1 MKIKHTLLIG
11 FLLFITMGCESLL
24 QETPESFF
32 VEENSF
38 KTAKDATSA
47 INGVYDRLRTVY
59 NMTII
64 NLSDVSGE
72 ELEVNPFQAETR
84 DIDLNRY
91 TSANAIF
98 DGFYT
103 GSYLLIDRA
112 NRVIINVP
120 TIAMDTKL
128 RDQVVGEAK
137 FLRALAYFN
146 LVRAFGDVPLITT
159 PTADV
164 VNVQR
169 PRDGVDKIYEQI
181 IQDLKEAEGVLPLK
195 YTVTSEIGRATSGAA
210 KSILAKVYLTRKD
223 YANAAAKAKEV
234 IDSKAYSLVA
244 AYKDVFPPEKK
255 NGPEHIFSVQYS
267 CVLNTYGS
275 PMAEAFAIVF
285 TYPIQQAG
293 GFHYVTPLHVN
304 SYPIGDTR
312 KEINVVTEGK
322 NPQTGAII
330 KPGADQGPGSGK
342 YWDPLACGRQQAR
355 NNFMVVR
362 YADVLLIYAEALNE
376 LSGPTADAYAAINQV
391 RARARGGAAV
401 TTGPQ
406 DLKGLTKE
414 QFREAILQER
424 SWELCF
430 EGHRRWDLLRTGKY
444 IETLTKAGVPVA
456 EKNLLYPIPQNE
468 IDVNPALKQNPGY

>member
-11 FLLFITMGCESLL
+11 FLLLITMGCESLL
-24 QETPESFF
+24 KETPESFF

-72 ELEVNPFQAETR
+72 ELEVNPVNAEIR

-91 TSANAIF
+91 NSATTIF

-103 GSYLLIDRA
+103 NSYLLIDRA
-112 NRVIINVP
+112 NRVIANVP

-146 LVRAFGDVPLITT
+146 LVRAFGDVPLITS

-169 PRDGVDKIYEQI
+169 SRAGVDKVYEQI
-181 IQDLKEAEGVLPLK
+181 INDLKEAEGALPLK
-195 YTVTSEIGRATSGAA
+195 YTVVSEIGRATSGAA

-223 YANAAAKAKEV
+223 YTNAAAKAKEV

-244 AYKDVFPPEKK
+244 TYKDVFPPEKK

-293 GFHYVTPLHVN
+293 GNHYVTPFHVN
-304 SYPIGDTR
+304 SYVPGDLR
-312 KEINVVTEGK
+312 KDVNVVTQGV

-330 KPGADQGPGSGK
+330 RPGTDQGPGSGK
-342 YWDPLACGRQQAR
+342 YWDPLACGRQEGTKKLQNRYVGDLRR
-355 NNFMVVR
+355 NLFYYLGSWWEIR
-362 YADVLLIYAEALNE
+362 SCD
-376 LSGPTADAYAAINQV
+376 
-391 RARARGGAAV
+391 
-401 TTGPQ
+401 
-406 DLKGLTKE
+406 
-414 QFREAILQER
+414 FER
-424 SWELCF
+424 
-430 EGHRRWDLLRTGKY
+430 
-444 IETLTKAGVPVA
+444 
-456 EKNLLYPIPQNE
+456 
-468 IDVNPALKQNPGY
+468 

>member
-181 IQDLKEAEGVLPLK
+181 IQDLK
-195 YTVTSEIGRATSGAA
+195 
-210 KSILAKVYLTRKD
+210 
-223 YANAAAKAKEV
+223 
-234 IDSKAYSLVA
+234 
-244 AYKDVFPPEKK
+244 
-255 NGPEHIFSVQYS
+255 
-267 CVLNTYGS
+267 
-275 PMAEAFAIVF
+275 
-285 TYPIQQAG
+285 
-293 GFHYVTPLHVN
+293 
-304 SYPIGDTR
+304 
-312 KEINVVTEGK
+312 
-322 NPQTGAII
+322 
-330 KPGADQGPGSGK
+330 
-342 YWDPLACGRQQAR
+342 
-355 NNFMVVR
+355 
-362 YADVLLIYAEALNE
+362 
-376 LSGPTADAYAAINQV
+376 
-391 RARARGGAAV
+391 
-401 TTGPQ
+401 
-406 DLKGLTKE
+406 
-414 QFREAILQER
+414 
-424 SWELCF
+424 
-430 EGHRRWDLLRTGKY
+430 
-444 IETLTKAGVPVA
+444 
-456 EKNLLYPIPQNE
+456 
-468 IDVNPALKQNPGY
+468 